1 MLMRMVSM
9 ACLLAAL
16 LPLQAQVDPRLRTA
30 TDLLDVYKTS
40 GAKPEVLT
48 IFDFSTSMHAMYWH
62 PAYYCNVS
70 GTTHVTSAPNGRGWT
85 NSLPRGDDG
94 QSGIVPIIDRNG
106 RVYLVD
112 GDGPN
117 GTPTITSFGTAL
129 NYMRNDGSGRLVR
142 PDGTLVPL
150 SGTYTQ
156 AQLTALVQQAT
167 HIRMTAVAGGVTRT
181 VDLPIP
187 WAIFDPVA
195 NGGVPSL
202 TTIPDTL
209 GGGPAIT
216 PDEAYLSNNPNHIVN
231 NAPGGGATY
240 HKVGLLRYNY
250 DYLWWIFF
258 GQDVKNAAGNGT
270 VPLSPAAYAI
280 GDAASK
286 PAWSNGLPGLTRF
299 QALKYAVVYT
309 WLQNQFKVWWG
320 FRYLDEAEQNRTTV
334 SADNGSA
341 SSTAINRDIRLF
353 RPAPNGSS
361 ADPKLKQFV
370 QALPATSTP
379 LTYAFAN
386 GYTQLALN
394 KDASSSFGSS
404 QGGGQSGTEYPIPAC
419 RQSFMVVF
427 TDGVANDTR
436 NSQGSSAIGTASDV
450 YAQGNA
456 AMGNTALGGLATAL
470 TPGTANRFNIWTLAA
485 VSAHYPAG
493 SYSSPTSLSAN
504 YAIGT
509 AAPFLISDRGA
520 TPSNKRRVRTM
531 TVGMSLFG
539 NFSDAAGGKA
549 ALYRAALY
557 GNPSIAT
564 WVDPTSANPTP
575 AFDPND
581 PSRSDRT
588 VNPFFFD
595 AQSVDQLTA
604 AMQAAITEAITASGS
619 VSAPS
624 APLVGLSLGRE
635 AFLGLFQP
643 AKSGPLWQG
652 DLLAGGLLLSNTADT
667 FLGNDGTPVTSVNAE
682 NAIWSA
688 GDFLRS
694 EGLTYN
700 FQAAQYT
707 DPTKITGT
715 GPRSWKAGHRKV
727 LTNLAGTALEDLDE
741 GNANLTRAALGAS
754 SDAERTAL
762 LRFLR
767 GAHASA
773 ESGPAATAPSIART
787 TIMGDIVSSS
797 PAVLEYPLGLLSQS
811 PVLSAVDT
819 SQWKETHF
827 RVIFVGDNQGYVH
840 AFGEVGGVLVA
851 TDTSVSPP
859 KVTKTPIAAV
869 DELWAFYPGEL
880 LATLPAHLRN
890 SSNPRV
896 YGMDGVPVVY
906 FHDKPPAG
914 RVVGNGLVDGD
925 DEVRVLIGMG
935 KGGRNYYAF
944 DVKDPFNPGL
954 AWKLLPGASPDAV
967 VQKMGLAT
975 STPALARVDLGGTP
989 TDAAFIGGGLSTR
1002 SVDAAM
1008 GGPLGRNLVAVSVL
1022 DGTVLRSWDFSGI
1035 ANMGSL
1041 TAPVVP
1047 VEFLPNTG
1055 RAQRVYF
1062 TDQPVEPAT
1071 LGTGSRGSAVW
1082 AVGGTALAAN
1092 GVTRLDSSDLADWSG
1107 GPFAS
1112 GGGLRRIYQ
1121 GSPGL
1126 VISTSPVPFRLSS
1139 PYPVA
1144 RTVPPLLSP
1153 AVLGLAV
1160 ASGDR
1165 NDPLDRDLIN
1175 PGSQNQ
1181 VTVVF
1186 DRQDSAGLAGNA
1198 PAPVHAATLDAGGF
1212 VDADLYDLSGVTSP
1226 ADTRLLP
1233 SHLDHYLKSKFGY
1246 KLLLGG
1252 STAKAFAD
1260 GGGPSYFPKASS
1272 APSVL
1277 DGVLFL
1283 SLLRPGNL
1291 TDAGG
1296 NQVACSGTGQTGI
1309 YRLCNILA
1317 PVFAGGATLADTTT
1331 FNASSATCS
1340 GLTVTFA
1347 NIPGPLTGLGSVGVL
1362 VSGQGKTSDGSSGSI
1377 ATAGAQAEV
1386 VKGRNQNLGFRVR
1399 TWRIVR

>member
-1 MLMRMVSM
+1 MLKRMLPI
-9 ACLLAAL
+9 ACLLATL
-16 LPLQAQVDPRLRTA
+16 LPLQAQVDPRLRTS

-40 GAKPEVLT
+40 GGKPEVLT

-62 PAYYCNVS
+62 AAYYCNVQ

-85 NSLPRGDDG
+85 NNLPNGDDG
-94 QSGIVPIIDRNG
+94 QSGIVPIIDTNG
-106 RVYLVD
+106 HVYMVK

-117 GTPTITSFGTAL
+117 GTPTINNFNTAL
-129 NYMRNDGSGRLVR
+129 NYMKNDGSGRLVR

-156 AQLTALVQQAT
+156 SQLTTLVQQAT
-167 HIRMTAVAGGVTRT
+167 HVRMTATVSGVSRT

-187 WAIFDPVA
+187 WAIFNAVP

-202 TTIPDTL
+202 TMIPDTL

-216 PDEAYLSNNPNHIVN
+216 PDEAYLSNNPNNIVN
-231 NAPGGGATY
+231 NAPNGANY
-240 HKVGLLRYNY
+240 YKIGLLRYNY

-258 GQDVKNAAGNGT
+258 GQDVKNVAGNGT
-270 VPLSPAAYAI
+270 TPISPAAYAI
-280 GDAASK
+280 GDSATK
-286 PAWSNGLPGLTRF
+286 PAWSNGLPGMTRF

-320 FRYLDEAEQNRTTV
+320 FRYLDESEQNRTTV

-341 SSTAINRDIRLF
+341 SSTTISRDIRLF
-353 RPAPNGSS
+353 RPAQNSS
-361 ADPKLKQFV
+361 TADPKLRQFV

-386 GYTQLALN
+386 GYAQLALN
-394 KDASSSFGSS
+394 KDASSSFGTSK
-404 QGGGQSGTEYPIPAC
+404 GGGQSGTENPIPAC

-436 NSQGSSAIGTASDV
+436 NNQGSSAIGTASDV

-456 AMGNTALGGLATAL
+456 AFGNTALGSLSTAL
-470 TPGTANRFNIWTLAA
+470 TPGTTNRFNLWTLAA

-493 SYSSPTSLSAN
+493 SYASPTSISTN

-520 TPSNKRRVRTM
+520 TTSNKRRIRTM

-539 NFSDAAGGKA
+539 NYSDAAGGKA
-549 ALYRAALY
+549 ALYKAALY
-557 GNPSIAT
+557 GNPAITT
-564 WVDPTSANPTP
+564 WVDPTSANPTQ

-604 AMQAAITEAITASGS
+604 AMQAAISEAITASGS

-652 DLLAGGLLLSNTADT
+652 DLLAGGLLLSNTTDT
-667 FLGNDGTPVTSVNAE
+667 FLGNDGTPVTSINSE

-688 GDFLRS
+688 GAFLQS

-715 GPRSWKAGHRKV
+715 GPRSWKFGNRKV
-727 LTNLAGTALEDLDE
+727 LTNLSGTTLEDLDE
-741 GNANLTRAALGAS
+741 SNASITNASVGAASAT
-754 SDAERTAL
+754 ERIAI

-773 ESGPAATAPSIART
+773 ETGPAASAPSLART
-787 TIMGDIVSSS
+787 TIMGDIISSS
-797 PAVLEYPLGLLSQS
+797 PAVVEYPLSLLSNS
-811 PVLSAVDT
+811 PVLNGVDL

-840 AFGEVGGVLVA
+840 AFGEVGGILVS
-851 TDTSVSPP
+851 TDTSVTPP

-869 DELWAFYPGEL
+869 DELWAFFPGEL
-880 LATLPAHLRN
+880 LSTLPVYLRSGSNAHI
-890 SSNPRV
+890 
-896 YGMDGVPVVY
+896 YGMDGVPLIY
-906 FHDKPPAG
+906 FNDKPAAG
-914 RVVGNGLVDGD
+914 QVVGNGVVDGSD
-925 DEVRVLIGMG
+925 DVRLIIGMG
-935 KGGRNYYAF
+935 KGGRSYYAF
-944 DVKDPFNPGL
+944 DIKDPFNPSL
-954 AWKLLPGASPDAV
+954 AWKLNPGASTDAV

-975 STPALARVDLGGTP
+975 STPALARVEVSATT
-989 TDAAFIGGGLSTR
+989 TDVAFIGGGLSTKG
-1002 SVDAAM
+1002 VDTAM
-1008 GGPLGRNLVAVSVL
+1008 GAALGRNLFAVDVL
-1022 DGTVLRSWDFSGI
+1022 SGTVIKTWDFSGI

-1047 VEFLPNTG
+1047 VEFLPNTS

-1062 TDQPVEPAT
+1062 TDQPVEPAS
-1071 LGTGSRGSAVW
+1071 LGTGARGSAIW
-1082 AVGGTALAAN
+1082 AVGSTILATN
-1092 GVTRLDSSDLADWSG
+1092 GATRLDSSDLADWSG

-1126 VISTSPVPFRLSS
+1126 VISTSPVPFRLSN
-1139 PYPVA
+1139 PYPVT
-1144 RTVPPLLSP
+1144 RTVSPFLSP
-1153 AVLGLAV
+1153 AVLGLVVGA
-1160 ASGDR
+1160 GDR
-1165 NDPLDRDLIN
+1165 NDPLDHDLIN
-1175 PGSQNQ
+1175 PSTQNQ

-1186 DRQDSAGLAGNA
+1186 DRQDSSGLTGNTPA
-1198 PAPVHAATLDAGGF
+1198 PANAATLDFSGF
-1212 VDADLYDLSGVTSP
+1212 VDADLYDLTGVTSP
-1226 ADTRLLP
+1226 TDTRLLA
-1233 SHLDHYLKSKFGY
+1233 SHVDYYLKTKFGY

-1252 STAKAFAD
+1252 TTAKAYAD
-1260 GGGPSYFPKASS
+1260 SGGASYYPKAAS

-1277 DGVLFL
+1277 DGVLFF
-1283 SLLRPGNL
+1283 SLLKPGNVI
-1291 TDAGG
+1291 DAVG

-1309 YRLCNILA
+1309 YRICNILA
-1317 PVFAGGATLADTTT
+1317 PVFSNGEAQADTTKYD
-1331 FNASSATCS
+1331 ASSATCS

-1386 VKGRNQNLGFRVR
+1386 IKGKNQNFGFRVR